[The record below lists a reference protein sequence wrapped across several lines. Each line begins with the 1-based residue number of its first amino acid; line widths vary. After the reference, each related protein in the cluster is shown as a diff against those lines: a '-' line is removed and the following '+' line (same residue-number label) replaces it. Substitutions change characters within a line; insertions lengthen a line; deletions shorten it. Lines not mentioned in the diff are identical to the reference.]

1 MSVVTR
7 FPPSPTGH
15 LHLGGAR
22 TALFNW
28 LYARKNGGEMVL
40 RIEDTDQAR
49 SDQEYIESILDSMK
63 WLGLAW
69 DSGPFYQ
76 TRRLERYHAVVE
88 KLLEQ
93 GDAYYCFCSRER
105 LDTLREAQRERGE
118 KPRYDGHCRDRV
130 PSDADTSSPVVR
142 FRTPLEGETMFEDS
156 VRGTVRVSNQELDDL
171 VIARADG
178 SPTYNLTVVV
188 DDADMRISHVIR
200 GEDHV
205 SNTPRQIHIFRALGY
220 ELPVFAHVPM
230 IQGPDGQRLSKRH
243 GALSVL
249 EYRDMGILPEALLN
263 HLIRLGWSHGDQE
276 IFSIDE
282 MIELFDLNQVSAAP
296 ANFDMEKLLW
306 INQHYIVRS
315 DPTRLAREVSRIMN
329 ARGITLLNG
338 PRLSEVVEVM
348 RKRVRSLVEMADS
361 ITYLYNSVDEYDSEA
376 ITGYVDN
383 RTSSLLAVVRRGLQQ
398 LEDWT
403 SQEINQV
410 IRQIV
415 ADEGVRFPE
424 IAQPLR
430 IAVSGSVATPSIDQ
444 TLYLVG
450 RKNTLDRIDKAAE
463 FFARN
468 R

>member
-1 MSVVTR
+1 
-7 FPPSPTGH
+7 
-15 LHLGGAR
+15 
-22 TALFNW
+22 
-28 LYARKNGGEMVL
+28 MVL

-76 TRRLERYHAVVE
+76 TRRLDKYRAVIE
-88 KLLEQ
+88 KLLRQ
-93 GDAYYCFCSRER
+93 GDAYHCYCSRER
-105 LDTLREAQRERGE
+105 LDTLRAAQRRTGE
-118 KPRYDGHCRDRV
+118 KPRYDGHCRNREQ
-130 PSDADTSSPVVR
+130 PGTGSSSPIVR
-142 FRTPLEGETMFEDS
+142 FRTPLEGETMFEDP
-156 VRGTVRVSNQELDDL
+156 VRGTVRVSNRELDDL

-188 DDADMRISHVIR
+188 DDVDMGISHVIR

-205 SNTPRQIHIFRALGY
+205 SNTPRQIHIFRALGC

-263 HLIRLGWSHGDQE
+263 YLVRLGWSHGDQE
-276 IFSIDE
+276 IFSLDE

-296 ANFDMEKLLW
+296 ASFDLEKLLW
-306 INQHYIVRS
+306 INQHYIIRS
-315 DPTRLAREVSRIMN
+315 DSTRLVREVGKIMS

-338 PRLSEVVEVM
+338 PKLSEVVEVM

-361 ITYLYNSVDEYDSEA
+361 IAYLYGSVDEYDPQA
-376 ITGYVDN
+376 VTGYVDSH
-383 RTSSLLAVVRRGLQQ
+383 TPALLGAVRRGLQQ
-398 LEDWT
+398 LENWT
-403 SQEINQV
+403 SQEIGQV
-410 IRQIV
+410 IKRTV
-415 ADEGVRFPE
+415 ADEGIRFPQ

-450 RKNTLDRIDKAAE
+450 KKNTLDRIDKAAE

-468 R
+468 LRQTP